1 MQYTVIVDH
10 RKKDVSQTDSTLVV
24 AFFHMAHLL
33 KAGVGIGDTLAELAG
48 AEKGRCRVWRQIS
61 SNVNQGQSLSEAIEA
76 LPRIFNPQLAAL
88 IKAGESSGEL
98 AAACHNCMN
107 LLQWQQAVKSRLIT
121 VLIYPLFAL
130 TVLLCVVVF
139 LLVYLV
145 PAMSGFLVDSSADVT
160 WHAQLLFNLSDWLL
174 HYSWLMPVV
183 VAGVAFAF
191 VLSRRLSLKLR
202 IITDSWL
209 LKTPLVG
216 RLIADLELSRYCNA
230 CAHLYGAGVS
240 LSDSM
245 RIAEGVL
252 SNDALR
258 YELSKSRKLMLS
270 GVTLANAL
278 EKVASLPGV
287 FRRVIAAGE
296 STGALKHALLQAS
309 QYQQQQSDGT
319 LERTEKLIAPVML
332 LLMGVVLLWI
342 VTSLL
347 GPVYHSAISTVVLS

>member
-1 MQYTVIVDH
+1 MQYTIIVDP
-10 RKKDVSQTDSTLVV
+10 RKERVSQTDSSLVV
-24 AFFHMAHLL
+24 AFFHMAYLL
-33 KAGVGIGDTLAELAG
+33 KAGVGIGDTLAELA
-48 AEKGRCRVWRQIS
+48 ATEKGRCRFWRQIS
-61 SNVNQGQSLSEAIEA
+61 NSVNQGQSLSEAIEA
-76 LPRIFNPQLAAL
+76 LPRIFNLQVVAL

-98 AAACHNCMN
+98 ATACHNCMN
-107 LLQWQQAVKSRLIT
+107 LLEWQQAVKSRLIT

-130 TVLLCVVVF
+130 IVLLCVVIF

-145 PAMSGFLVDSSADVT
+145 PAMSAFLVSGSSDVT
-160 WHAQLLFNLSDWLL
+160 WHAQLLFKLSDWLL
-174 HYSWLMPVV
+174 SYSWLIPVV
-183 VAGVAFAF
+183 IAGLAFAF
-191 VLSRRLSLKLR
+191 VACRSLSPKLR
-202 IITDSWL
+202 VIADFWL
-209 LKTPLVG
+209 LKMPLVG
-216 RLIADLELSRYCNA
+216 KLIADLELSRYCNA

-252 SNDALR
+252 SNYAIR
-258 YELSKSRKLMLS
+258 YDLAKSRKLMLS
-270 GVTLANAL
+270 GVTLAKAL
-278 EKVASLPGV
+278 EEVASLPGI

-296 STGALKHALLQAS
+296 STGALKEALLQAS

-332 LLMGVVLLWI
+332 LLMGAVLLWL